1 MGKLVGGAVLL
12 VIAFSLLLA
21 AATVRAQRPGPIA
34 NLLRFAG
41 YAVGALAVLF
51 ATGSAMVVIDPGE
64 VGVRHAFG
72 YVDPGPLLAGIRFVP
87 PWSSIERYSTR
98 EEQWPTRGE
107 QIEAIEA
114 LSSEQMGMHVEVSIR
129 WQIDPMQAPKIFT
142 EIGNED
148 QIRGA
153 VLNAIRKGVRDG
165 MVQYSINDIS
175 KRTQIANTMEGLV
188 DSALVTRPRAGG
200 GNFRIA
206 TVTAFFLR
214 DLQPPPQVVQAI
226 NNKIAQEQQIETE
239 RHRVEVAR
247 LVAAALRWEVID
259 NEVVDEVARRAGLP
273 PDAVAQREERAPG
286 LLERLARALA
296 AGSPELF
303 IATAAVPRV
312 EPDEAAIVQLT
323 ERVIAEAAAHG
334 RIVLVGRGAQAV
346 LAQRPDALHV
356 YVVAGKPWRMKLA
369 VEHLEVTPA
378 DVEKVVDETDR
389 QRDQYVRT
397 YYGRHRPD
405 VVNYDLVVNTERL
418 GIDGAAALIVD
429 EARRRNWR

>member
-12 VIAFSLLLA
+12 VIAFSLLLS
-21 AATVRAQRPGPIA
+21 AATVRSQRPGPIA

-41 YAVGALAVLF
+41 YVVAIVGLLVAI
-51 ATGSAMVVIDPGE
+51 GSAMVVIDPGE

-72 YVDPGPLLAGIRFVP
+72 YVAPSPLLSGIRFVP
-87 PWSSIERYSTR
+87 PWSSIERFSTR

-165 MVQYSINDIS
+165 MVQYSINDIA
-175 KRTQIANTMEGLV
+175 KRTQIANTMEALV
-188 DSALVTRPRAGG
+188 DSALVTTPRAGG
-200 GNFRIA
+200 GKFRIA

-247 LVAAALRWEVID
+247 LQTEQQRLLNTTLTPEALTRQYFDVLRELKSSNNLVI
-259 NEVVDEVARRAGLP
+259 L
-273 PDAVAQREERAPG
+273 
-286 LLERLARALA
+286 
-296 AGSPELF
+296 
-303 IATAAVPRV
+303 VPTSGGI
-312 EPDEAAIVQLT
+312 PILN
-323 ERVIAEAAAHG
+323 IG
-334 RIVLVGRGAQAV
+334 
-346 LAQRPDALHV
+346 
-356 YVVAGKPWRMKLA
+356 
-369 VEHLEVTPA
+369 
-378 DVEKVVDETDR
+378 
-389 QRDQYVRT
+389 
-397 YYGRHRPD
+397 
-405 VVNYDLVVNTERL
+405 DL
-418 GIDGAAALIVD
+418 
-429 EARRRNWR
+429 RRNLRQP